1 MVATLYNNIAVV
13 YDKLKDFEQSKKYH
27 YKALDLRLKI
37 FGNQHPNVAYSYNKL
52 GLIHYNLGYNEMAL
66 DFFNAALDIRKKV
79 YFKNHKWRKETE
91 KKIIE
96 IRTKMTESHEV
107 RLNQD

>member
-1 MVATLYNNIAVV
+1 
-13 YDKLKDFEQSKKYH
+13 
-27 YKALDLRLKI
+27 
-37 FGNQHPNVAYSYNKL
+37 
-52 GLIHYNLGYNEMAL
+52 MAL

-96 IRTKMTESHEV
+96 IRTKMAIDNELS
-107 RLNQD
+107 LNQD